1 MVKITKKKKKK
12 KTSNSRET
20 RERIIQE
27 TEHED
32 ILYMLGLLDMK
43 ENKEDK
49 YVLNFPRMQCN
60 ITS

>member
-12 KTSNSRET
+12 KIQETKTSNSRET

-32 ILYMLGLLDMK
+32 IL
-43 ENKEDK
+43 
-49 YVLNFPRMQCN
+49 
-60 ITS
+60 